1 MLHGAG
7 PLWLT
12 ELPRSP
18 LLSSCRFLETPF
30 DYVAFFFF
38 LAGREFFEIEK
49 LEEPTS

>member
-18 LLSSCRFLETPF
+18 LLSSCRFLETSS
-30 DYVAFFFF
+30 DYVAFFF